1 MDTVFRVRGVSPAG
15 HQHSNRPD
23 GSEAPAVDADDMI
36 VKGHRPI
43 LALVIEID
51 EVFHHCS
58 KAFLRSQLWRHET
71 WTDPVPPR
79 PTNPPTCQNP
89 VGLWPNWVLTSWR

>member
-1 MDTVFRVRGVSPAG
+1 
-15 HQHSNRPD
+15 
-23 GSEAPAVDADDMI
+23 MI

-51 EVFHHCS
+51 EVFYHCS
-58 KAFLRSQLWRHET
+58 KAFLRSNLWRPET

-79 PTNPPTCQNP
+79 PVIAKAFERPEQTLEQLNTYYGEGYANN
-89 VGLWPNWVLTSWR
+89 LY